1 VSRSRTGRARGSGWL
16 PRATILARTCQKRE
30 WVSFTETVH
39 ASSEV
44 SERTFKSTR
53 APVPALAHELVTKS
67 PEAERQV
74 RGRRQRGRRHAEPR
88 ETLGHRSCVGGVEGV
103 KHIGR
108 VAMRESVDPMR
119 AAWVRGAPRM
129 QIVPDEGAIRGNQRQ
144 SEAIRGNQRQSEA
157 INGRHASKSYH
168 SPSER
173 NQRQSEATRGNQ
185 RQSMDAMHPNRTT
198 LHPSATATTLAPRRA
213 SPARRRRLR
222 PQTPTQV
229 PLRLELPRTQA
240 REWRQPHL
248 MRLKAS
254 QP

>member
-1 VSRSRTGRARGSGWL
+1 
-16 PRATILARTCQKRE
+16 
-30 WVSFTETVH
+30 
-39 ASSEV
+39 
-44 SERTFKSTR
+44 
-53 APVPALAHELVTKS
+53 
-67 PEAERQV
+67 
-74 RGRRQRGRRHAEPR
+74 
-88 ETLGHRSCVGGVEGV
+88 
-103 KHIGR
+103 
-108 VAMRESVDPMR
+108 MR

-129 QIVPDEGAIRGNQRQ
+129 QIVPDEGAIRGNQKQ

-157 INGRHASKSYH
+157 I
-168 SPSER
+168 
-173 NQRQSEATRGNQ
+173 RGNQ
-185 RQSMDAMHPNRTT
+185 RQSKDAMHPNRTT

>member
-1 VSRSRTGRARGSGWL
+1 MSRSRTGRARGSGWL

-129 QIVPDEGAIRGNQRQ
+129 QIVPDEGAIRGNQRH
-144 SEAIRGNQRQSEA
+144 SEAIRGNQRQSV
-157 INGRHASKSYH
+157 
-168 SPSER
+168 PW
-173 NQRQSEATRGNQ
+173 
-185 RQSMDAMHPNRTT
+185 
-198 LHPSATATTLAPRRA
+198 
-213 SPARRRRLR
+213 ARRRSRQTRRADARRGAAR
-222 PQTPTQV
+222 PRAPA
-229 PLRLELPRTQA
+229 RACKSPR
-240 REWRQPHL
+240 RSR
-248 MRLKAS
+248 R
-254 QP
+254 

>member
-1 VSRSRTGRARGSGWL
+1 MLPRARSTVASQGIGRARCEPIANRASTGVRLAASRHHTRSYL
-16 PRATILARTCQKRE
+16 PKKGMGEPQRL
-30 WVSFTETVH
+30 FTP
-39 ASSEV
+39 
-44 SERTFKSTR
+44 ERTFKSTR

-144 SEAIRGNQRQSEA
+144 SMA
-157 INGRHASKSYH
+157 
-168 SPSER
+168 
-173 NQRQSEATRGNQ
+173 
-185 RQSMDAMHPNRTT
+185 AMHPNRTT
-198 LHPSATATTLAPRRA
+198 LHPSAMATTLAPRRA